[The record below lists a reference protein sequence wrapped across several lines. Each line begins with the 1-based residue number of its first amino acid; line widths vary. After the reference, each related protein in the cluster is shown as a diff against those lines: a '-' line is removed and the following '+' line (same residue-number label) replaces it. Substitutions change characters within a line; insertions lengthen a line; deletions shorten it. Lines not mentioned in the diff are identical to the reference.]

1 MHTDCLVLCTKN
13 CDLQWQWAYPE
24 LTSTLYWKVLGSL
37 EKWLT
42 RAQSRVCLPGAV
54 GPGSEGLTVK
64 AGDRV
69 GPRRPSM
76 HEASKLASRPQQW
89 CTQAVSCP
97 GFLDPANK
105 LYSAATGTGRP
116 TDGGAHP
123 PGTHTCLMPSFL
135 SVLHQKRHEPHNG
148 PAPGQMGLTSP
159 DKHLQ
164 NLYRQWGVHKVR
176 L

>member
-1 MHTDCLVLCTKN
+1 
-13 CDLQWQWAYPE
+13 
-24 LTSTLYWKVLGSL
+24 
-37 EKWLT
+37 
-42 RAQSRVCLPGAV
+42 
-54 GPGSEGLTVK
+54 
-64 AGDRV
+64 
-69 GPRRPSM
+69 M